1 MRVLVADDDMTYR
14 MLLERLLNGWG
25 YDISI
30 CEDGEQAWDLLNST
44 SEFQVCLF
52 DWIMPGVT
60 GLELC
65 RRLRD
70 ERPKDPIYTILLTG
84 RAEKQDILKG
94 LENGAHDYLVKPFNP
109 GELRCRLDIGAR
121 LMKTDAILKKT
132 NDELA
137 LYAQEMELL
146 AQTRAEQLVHADRM
160 ATLGVMA
167 AGVAHEINNPTSF
180 ISGNLQ
186 IFNEFMPTVTK
197 ALTMMSQ
204 GEGKEAAQAL
214 FVLEELPEMIKSMGS
229 GVERIAK
236 IVRGLRQYSHSGGS
250 LDGIVDVNEAIKLS
264 AQLANAS
271 MKHHVLSQ
279 FSLSPEIPPVRGD
292 QQQLEQVL
300 VNIFVNA
307 ADALREVG
315 GGALDVKTFVK
326 DQFVVVIIEDTGP
339 GFPENKLADIW
350 KPFFTTKEVGKG
362 TGLGLSI
369 CQRIIK
375 EHGGSITAEN
385 RKEGGA
391 RFTIELPVLVDKE
404 N

>member
-1 MRVLVADDDMTYR
+1 MRVLVADDDLTYR
-14 MLLERLLNGWG
+14 MLLGRLLEGWG
-25 YDISI
+25 YEVSV
-30 CEDGEQAWDLLNST
+30 CEDGSQAWNLLSSPN
-44 SEFQVCLF
+44 EVQVCLF

-70 ERPKDPIYTILLTG
+70 ERQEAALYTILLTG

-121 LMKTDAILKKT
+121 LMKTDAILKKK
-132 NDELA
+132 NDKLA
-137 LYAQEMELL
+137 LYAQEMEQL
-146 AQTRAEQLVHADRM
+146 ALTRAEQLVQADRM

-186 IFNEFMPTVTK
+186 IFNEFLPIITS
-197 ALTMMSQ
+197 ALTNLGE
-204 GEGKEAAQAL
+204 GEGKEATKAR
-214 FVLEELPEMIKSMGS
+214 FILEELPEMIKSMGS

-250 LDGIVDVNEAIKLS
+250 LDGIVDINEAIELS
-264 AQLANAS
+264 AQLANNS
-271 MKHHVLSQ
+271 MKHHVLSE
-279 FSLSPEIPPVRGD
+279 FVLSPELPTIKGD
-292 QQQLEQVL
+292 QQQIEQVL
-300 VNIFVNA
+300 VNLFVNA
-307 ADALREVG
+307 ADALRDVG
-315 GGALDVKTFVK
+315 GGALCVKSHAAVSSVLIT
-326 DQFVVVIIEDTGP
+326 IEDTGP
-339 GFPENKLADIW
+339 GFPKDKLADIW

-369 CQRIIK
+369 CQRIVRD
-375 EHGGSITAEN
+375 HGGSIKAEN
-385 RKEGGA
+385 KEEGGA
-391 RFTIELPVLVDKE
+391 RFTIELPIPIGKE